1 MKRIRKNLPI
11 LRGLLTALSL
21 LLVLSGSML
30 TAFAQDDLFTTWEY
44 VSSTGGLT
52 ATFPDG
58 DTTVYTPAKD
68 LSNRIRAFRFNRFYY
83 ENVAEYG
90 KLRITVEAPAYDSD
104 FLYLDKED
112 LHLATADGQKT
123 LRKLSSGEGVS
134 RYIICMGSAYTA
146 TISSRLLSDLSEL
159 DPASATTHTLFELKD
174 VNRYEIFGM
183 ENSNYYGVLLGYVF
197 ETEEGLFYADA
208 SDLPDSCLSVNAEL
222 LPKTTNTLSLVPL
235 TQEVS
240 DDFYK
245 RVSGLSL
252 QYPSYKYESE
262 YVADN
267 MDSLDGVAVGMAYA
281 TVILLGIL
289 LPVAPMVVGFVLAHK
304 TGQRKRWHLLSI
316 LGILW
321 MILGLALLVLLIAS
335 T

>member
-1 MKRIRKNLPI
+1 ML
-11 LRGLLTALSL
+11 A
-21 LLVLSGSML
+21 LSGSML
-30 TAFAQDDLFTTWEY
+30 TAFAQDDFYTTWEY

-58 DTTVYTPAKD
+58 DATVYTPAQD
-68 LSNRIRAFRFNRFYY
+68 LTNRIRAFRFNRFYY
-83 ENVAEYG
+83 ENPVEYG

-134 RYIICMGSAYTA
+134 RYIISMGSAYTA

-159 DPASATTHTLFELKD
+159 DPSSATTHTLFELKD

-222 LPKTTNTLSLVPL
+222 LPKTTNTLSLIPL

-240 DDFYK
+240 DSFYN
-245 RVSGLSL
+245 RVGDLSL
-252 QYPSYKYESE
+252 TTPVYKYESE
-262 YVADN
+262 ISINTEEGGY
-267 MDSLDGVAVGMAYA
+267 VGMAYA

-289 LPVAPMVVGFVLAHK
+289 LPVAPTVAGFVAAHK
-304 TGQRKRWHLLSI
+304 SSRKRWRLLSFM
-316 LGILW
+316 GILW
-321 MILGLALLVLLIAS
+321 MILGVILLVLLIAAA
-335 T
+335 

>member
-1 MKRIRKNLPI
+1 MKRIQNHHPF
-11 LRGLLTALSL
+11 LRGLLLALSL
-21 LLVLSGSML
+21 MLALSGSML
-30 TAFAQDDLFTTWEY
+30 TAFAQDDFYTTWEY
-44 VSSTGGLT
+44 VSSTGGID

-58 DTTVYTPAKD
+58 STIAYTPAEN
-68 LSNRIRAFRFNRFYY
+68 LTNRIRAFRFNRFYY
-83 ENVAEYG
+83 ENPVEYG

-159 DPASATTHTLFELKD
+159 DPSSATTHTLFELKD

-197 ETEEGLFYADA
+197 ETEEGLFYADV

-222 LPKTTNTLSLVPL
+222 LPKTTNTLSLIPL

-240 DDFYK
+240 DSFYD
-245 RVSGLSL
+245 RVGDLSL
-252 QYPSYKYESE
+252 TTPVYKYESE
-262 YVADN
+262 ISINTEESGY
-267 MDSLDGVAVGMAYA
+267 VGMAYA

-289 LPVAPMVVGFVLAHK
+289 LPVAPMVVGFVLARK

-321 MILGLALLVLLIAS
+321 MILGLALLVLLICIA
-335 T
+335 

>member
-1 MKRIRKNLPI
+1 MKRIQNHHPF
-11 LRGLLTALSL
+11 LRGLLLALSL
-21 LLVLSGSML
+21 MLALSGSML
-30 TAFAQDDLFTTWEY
+30 TAFAQDDFYTTWEY
-44 VSSTGGLT
+44 VSSTGGID

-58 DTTVYTPAKD
+58 STIAYTPAEN
-68 LSNRIRAFRFNRFYY
+68 LTNRIRAFRFNRFYY
-83 ENVAEYG
+83 ENPVEYG

-123 LRKLSSGEGVS
+123 LRKLSSGEDVS

-159 DPASATTHTLFELKD
+159 DPSSATTHTLFELKD

-222 LPKTTNTLSLVPL
+222 LPKTTNTLSLIPL

-240 DDFYK
+240 DSFYN
-245 RVSGLSL
+245 RVGDLSL
-252 QYPSYKYESE
+252 TTPVYKYESE
-262 YVADN
+262 ISINTEESGY
-267 MDSLDGVAVGMAYA
+267 VGMAYA

-289 LPVAPMVVGFVLAHK
+289 LPVAPMVAGFVLARK

-321 MILGLALLVLLIAS
+321 MILGLALLVLLICIA
-335 T
+335 

>member
-1 MKRIRKNLPI
+1 MKRIRNHHLI
-11 LRGLLTALSL
+11 LRGLLLALSL
-21 LLVLSGSML
+21 MLALSGSML
-30 TAFAQDDLFTTWEY
+30 TAFAQDDFYTTWEY

-58 DTTVYTPAKD
+58 DATVYTPAQD
-68 LSNRIRAFRFNRFYY
+68 LTNRIRAFRFNRFYY
-83 ENVAEYG
+83 ENPVEYG

-134 RYIICMGSAYTA
+134 RYIICMGSSYTA

-159 DPASATTHTLFELKD
+159 DSSSATTHTLFELKD

-222 LPKTTNTLSLVPL
+222 LPKTTNTLSLIPL

-240 DDFYK
+240 DSFYN
-245 RVSGLSL
+245 RVGDLSL
-252 QYPSYKYESE
+252 TTPVYKYESE
-262 YVADN
+262 ISINTEEGGY
-267 MDSLDGVAVGMAYA
+267 VGMAYA

-289 LPVAPMVVGFVLAHK
+289 LPVAPTVAGFVAAHK
-304 TGQRKRWHLLSI
+304 SSRKRWRLLSFM
-316 LGILW
+316 GILW
-321 MILGLALLVLLIAS
+321 MILGVILLVLLIAAA
-335 T
+335 